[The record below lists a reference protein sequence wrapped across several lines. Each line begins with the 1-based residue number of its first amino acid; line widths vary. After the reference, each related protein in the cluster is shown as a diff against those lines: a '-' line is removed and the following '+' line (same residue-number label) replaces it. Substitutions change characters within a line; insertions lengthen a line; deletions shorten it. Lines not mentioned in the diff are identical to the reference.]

1 MKPTQ
6 VSINLNV
13 GLSASVRKDPDIQ
26 VCFRNETSRFEAIFD
41 AANSHMLIFQ
51 GVGLVNLNIDAKSI
65 IELLSGCFEEGSNLQ
80 QVFKSKIS
88 AIIIEINEIPVL
100 VSNYNNDVEKIYAEW
115 QEANKE
121 YKKLK
126 P

>member
-6 VSINLNV
+6 VSINFNV

-26 VCFRNETSRFEAIFD
+26 VYFRNEDSHFEAIFD

-51 GVGLVNLNIDAKSI
+51 GIGLFNLNIDAKSI
-65 IELLSGCFEEGSNLQ
+65 IELLAGCFEEGSNLQ

-88 AIIIEINEIPVL
+88 AIVIEINEIPVL
-100 VSNYNNDVEKIYAEW
+100 ISCYNNNVEKIYAEW